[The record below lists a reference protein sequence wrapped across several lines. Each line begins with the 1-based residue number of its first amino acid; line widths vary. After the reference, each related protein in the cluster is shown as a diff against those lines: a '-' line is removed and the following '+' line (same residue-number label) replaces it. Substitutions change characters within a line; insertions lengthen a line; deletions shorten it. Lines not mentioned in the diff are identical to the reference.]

1 MPAANQKLE
10 RIIMCEKKVPVLNS
24 MIKNRNT
31 RFLKSYTLNYTN
43 TEGNE
48 KLYEMVSNFDYEK
61 PEEIGQNASGVVIV
75 GFRDDELLLLREFRM
90 GVNQFIYNM
99 PAGHSE
105 DGESV
110 EECARREL
118 REETGLH
125 IKKICK
131 ILPPAYAAPDL
142 SDSSAWVVI
151 AEVEGEFN
159 PQTEADEYI
168 QPLFAILI
176 VVANAGHCLRL
187 PYNIMILAGGHYKQ
201 TQRNYIIAAIIN
213 IVISIVAVK
222 TWGLVG
228 VAIGTAIAMF
238 YQTIWMA
245 FYDSKNLIKWPFTKF
260 LKQIAVD
267 FITVFFLHI
276 IANPEIGGKISVINR
291 IFVLLLILFVKQ
303 HE

>member
-1 MPAANQKLE
+1 MPLPAIRPRKQRRSAARMHQTAL
-10 RIIMCEKKVPVLNS
+10 ISQV
-24 MIKNRNT
+24 KNRNT

-131 ILPPAYAAPDL
+131 ILPFSQKERPCIKQSL
-142 SDSSAWVVI
+142 WHFLLRVC
-151 AEVEGEFN
+151 
-159 PQTEADEYI
+159 
-168 QPLFAILI
+168 IL
-176 VVANAGHCLRL
+176 
-187 PYNIMILAGGHYKQ
+187 
-201 TQRNYIIAAIIN
+201 
-213 IVISIVAVK
+213 
-222 TWGLVG
+222 
-228 VAIGTAIAMF
+228 
-238 YQTIWMA
+238 
-245 FYDSKNLIKWPFTKF
+245 
-260 LKQIAVD
+260 
-267 FITVFFLHI
+267 
-276 IANPEIGGKISVINR
+276 
-291 IFVLLLILFVKQ
+291 
-303 HE
+303 